1 MLVFI
6 QPNEFT
12 SLNIIEYLKEVL
24 GRYLT
29 LKQVTH
35 TVIRVWVFKLHN
47 QHHFSCTYMSVFYRY
62 ITNNQ
67 FFKKFHKFTHCKE
80 IVQITTSSTLNYKK

>member
-1 MLVFI
+1 MLAFI

-24 GRYLT
+24 EHHLT

-35 TVIRVWVFKLHN
+35 TVIRVRIFKLHN
-47 QHHFSCTYMSVFYRY
+47 QHHFSCTYMSVFHRY
-62 ITNNQ
+62 ILIINFSKNS
-67 FFKKFHKFTHCKE
+67 
-80 IVQITTSSTLNYKK
+80 ISSLTVRR

>member
-6 QPNEFT
+6 QPNEFS

-24 GRYLT
+24 GRHLT

-35 TVIRVWVFKLHN
+35 TVIGVWVFKVHN
-47 QHHFSCTYMSVFYRY
+47 QHHFSCTYMSVFHRY
-62 ITNNQ
+62 ILIINFPKNS
-67 FFKKFHKFTHCKE
+67 
-80 IVQITTSSTLNYKK
+80 ISSLTVRR